1 MVSWANES
9 LDALRKEAW
18 RDAYSEYTSRKKE
31 ENRGKGS
38 PKSDDASAAELKELK
53 AKAEDIKKSV
63 YTLGKAPEHLTE
75 NQRLKLEFIS
85 NTDKRLFRGYNLKE
99 QLRLA
104 LKIKDKAEVEKE
116 LQRFFWRATHSRIS
130 VFKELTYKIRRHEGN
145 ILNTIETQLSNARV
159 ESINNKIKLF
169 IRKAYGFRNI
179 QNLIDMIMLG
189 CSKNFIPLP
198 NRGENGLI
206 AA

>member
-1 MVSWANES
+1 M
-9 LDALRKEAW
+9 
-18 RDAYSEYTSRKKE
+18 
-31 ENRGKGS
+31 
-38 PKSDDASAAELKELK
+38 LK

-85 NTDKRLFRGYNLKE
+85 NTDKRLFRGYTLKE

-130 VFKELTYKIRRHEGN
+130 VFKELAYKIRRHEGN

-179 QNLIDMIMLG
+179 QNMIDMIMLG
-189 CSKNFIPLP
+189 CSKIFIPLP
-198 NRGENGLI
+198 NRGENGLK